1 MVEIDLM
8 EPGTLQMSLFEIK
21 TKSSTRNFNADF
33 YSPFYRF
40 WKRERQAV
48 QMGLY
53 VDIAFHCTGKLLNN
67 IIQDQKRFLTKKVLR
82 ILR

>member
-33 YSPFYRF
+33 DSPFYRF

-53 VDIAFHCTGKLLNN
+53 VDIAFHCTGKLFNN